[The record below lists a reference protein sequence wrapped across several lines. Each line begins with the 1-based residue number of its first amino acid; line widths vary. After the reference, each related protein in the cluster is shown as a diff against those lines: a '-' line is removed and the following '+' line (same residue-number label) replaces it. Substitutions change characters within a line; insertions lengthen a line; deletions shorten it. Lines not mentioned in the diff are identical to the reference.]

1 MTKKEYAEST
11 EAGLK
16 PYVVD
21 PLTVHR
27 ENCCDCGLSH
37 RIIYDVDK
45 KGRMLRSVYRDD
57 WHSREVRQVMSID
70 DIKWIIKILRVEL
83 NRRKKARREKK

>member
-11 EAGLK
+11 EAGLR

-57 WHSREVRQVMSID
+57 WHSREVRQVMPTD
-70 DIKWIIKILRVEL
+70 DIKWIIKVLRVEL